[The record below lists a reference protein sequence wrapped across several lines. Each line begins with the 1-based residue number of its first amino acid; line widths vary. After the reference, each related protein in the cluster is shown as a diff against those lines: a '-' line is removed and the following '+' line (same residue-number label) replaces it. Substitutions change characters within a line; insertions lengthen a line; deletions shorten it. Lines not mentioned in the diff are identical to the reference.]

1 MGFGFVE
8 VGGVCP
14 QPQPGNP
21 QPRCFRLPET
31 QSVINRYGLNSEGAA
46 SVVDR
51 LKAWRQKTGG
61 E

>member
-1 MGFGFVE
+1 MDVLGDMGFGFVE

-31 QSVINRYGLNSEGAA
+31 QSVINRYGLNSEGA
-46 SVVDR
+46 
-51 LKAWRQKTGG
+51 
-61 E
+61 